1 MEENKNIENN
11 ILEVAGFKESMKG
24 LNECITMLSEDIHLG
39 GNNMQKPIQQ
49 QQSASIPNKPVKT
62 HVPEESPVKISEPVS
77 EKAIHIL
84 NSIRRLAL
92 DGIRELADNP
102 TSDEYLSLKKI
113 WDLTDK
119 AQNLREKPKVE

>member
-24 LNECITMLSEDIHLG
+24 LNECISMLSEDIHLG
-39 GNNMQKPIQQ
+39 GNGMQKPIQQ
-49 QQSASIPNKPVKT
+49 QNPSIQSQPVKT
-62 HVPEESPVKISEPVS
+62 QVPEESPEQVSHPVS
-77 EKAIHIL
+77 EKAIQIL
-84 NSIRRLAL
+84 NSIRKMAL

-119 AQNLREKPKVE
+119 AQNPKEKPKAE